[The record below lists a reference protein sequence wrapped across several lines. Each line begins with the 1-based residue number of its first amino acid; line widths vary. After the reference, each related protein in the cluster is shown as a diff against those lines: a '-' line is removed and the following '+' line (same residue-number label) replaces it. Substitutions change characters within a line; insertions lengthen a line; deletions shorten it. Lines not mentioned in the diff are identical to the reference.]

1 VICRPARASPCC
13 ELLGV
18 GPGKVGGQRLVGRAA
33 RGCANDQPRRVAQQ
47 RVHPDAHER
56 LRRLT
61 INLSRRST
69 LAEGG
74 LCAYQRSGADG
85 PTQRTPRLRLGVLD
99 ALDQRVASVTPSP
112 GMSAVNCESAV
123 DRRLCRRSDH
133 RRRILRSPSDRRSH
147 RRWNTTTLTVNAVDR
162 PPVMEARKP
171 ETFLDLSRRL
181 ALMGVGDAK
190 GALPQG

>member
-1 VICRPARASPCC
+1 VTCRPARASPRC

-33 RGCANDQPRRVAQQ
+33 RGCANDQPRRVARQ
-47 RVHPDAHER
+47 RVHPDDHER

-61 INLSRRST
+61 TDLSRRST
-69 LAEGG
+69 LAENG

-112 GMSAVNCESAV
+112 GMSAVNCESAAGQAPYSPMTF
-123 DRRLCRRSDH
+123 SDDALGLTH
-133 RRRILRSPSDRRSH
+133 NAPRSPRAITNPACTR
-147 RRWNTTTLTVNAVDR
+147 
-162 PPVMEARKP
+162 
-171 ETFLDLSRRL
+171 
-181 ALMGVGDAK
+181 
-190 GALPQG
+190 